1 MGFVVDELFAF
12 IAVDDDGDE
21 GVIAAKMGNTMM
33 PLVFADLTRLPTF
46 APIADNIAKAAGI
59 NYKLKH
65 FQLLGDISDEYL
77 GQYKTIQEPSLPPD
91 DSGDTGEDEREPD
104 GTGGAGGS
112 GKKLH

>member
-21 GVIAAKMGNTMM
+21 GVMAALMGDTMM

-59 NYKLKH
+59 DYKLKH
-65 FQLLGDISDEYL
+65 FQLLGDVSDEYL
-77 GQYKTIQEPSLPPD
+77 GQYKTIPESSAPTDDSGGSSEDERKPD
-91 DSGDTGEDEREPD
+91 DSG
-104 GTGGAGGS
+104 GS
-112 GKKLH
+112 GGGTKKLH

>member
-21 GVIAAKMGNTMM
+21 GIMAAMMGNTMM

-59 NYKLKH
+59 DYKLKH
-65 FQLLGDISDEYL
+65 FQLLGDVSDEYL
-77 GQYKTIQEPSLPPD
+77 EQYKTISAPSPSPD
-91 DSGDTGEDEREPD
+91 DSEETGDDRREPD
-104 GTGGAGGS
+104 GPGGAGGS
-112 GKKLH
+112 EEKLH

>member
-21 GVIAAKMGNTMM
+21 GVMAAIMGDTMM
-33 PLVFADLTRLPTF
+33 PLIFADLTRLPAF
-46 APIADNIAKAAGI
+46 APIADNIAKAAGMD
-59 NYKLKH
+59 YTLKH
-65 FQLLGDISDEYL
+65 FQLLGDVSDEYL

-104 GTGGAGGS
+104 DPGGS
-112 GKKLH
+112 SGGREKLH